1 MLLRLELVLLYIM
14 ILLIFTTARH
24 VDVIELSDI
33 ESYPFYYLLVQPMTT
48 WVAIP
53 VIAFMVML
61 SSRSSYRLVAVLSL
75 AFIIEFLP
83 SFMMVNPWLPDQ
95 YPYLSEA
102 YWIYLHGKIS
112 DVHRLSTVP
121 GLGLLYGIFEIT
133 INLDPFIISK
143 AFSFVQAIALVV
155 MLAPLSKKLANNEAL
170 LPLLFI
176 SFNYFAQINVFHR
189 AALHFT
195 YTLVLIYLISTISN
209 NRHLEWRHLLASTV
223 IFCAMVLTYPGSGFV
238 LVSITI
244 AYVLSYI
251 IGKGFLTTLK
261 LLIFIFLVIFG
272 VWYIYTAWSEI
283 RIAGSIWDSLMKV
296 LKLELSAMESAT
308 HPYSTGLTPLFKT
321 IVYVRLVIEGG
332 VIAMGFLVA
341 SYKYVQAVISYFKR
355 EDSDIPFAYT
365 LTLASLIAPAPWL
378 LTEWS
383 RWSFYK
389 FSAYF
394 LLFSLMSLVSYAY
407 LQHRL
412 RRSAKTLLL
421 FVRVSA
427 IFIITIALLL
437 VPLLRYASIPYLH
450 VTTSELSTMFFVHKY
465 FTFNQGCYYLEYAPY
480 TLPRLIVYG
489 EMSHD
494 VSSMY
499 WFENLSLG
507 LYVLTDR
514 ALTREGFYVYPQ
526 PLQEKLRELES
537 YMVIQGSRVYDS
549 RYNRIHY
556 LG

>member
-1 MLLRLELVLLYIM
+1 VRLEGIRDNILLRLELVLLYII

-33 ESYPFYYLLVQPMTT
+33 ELYPFYYLLVQPMTT

-112 DVHRLSTVP
+112 DVHMLSTVP
-121 GLGLLYGIFEIT
+121 GLGLLYGIFEII

-170 LPLLFI
+170 FPLLFM

-238 LVSITI
+238 LVSITV

-272 VWYIYTAWSEI
+272 VWYGYAAWSEI

-296 LKLELSAMESAT
+296 LRLELSAMESAT
-308 HPYSTGLTPLFKT
+308 HPFSTGTTSLFKT

-332 VIAMGFLVA
+332 L
-341 SYKYVQAVISYFKR
+341 
-355 EDSDIPFAYT
+355 
-365 LTLASLIAPAPWL
+365 
-378 LTEWS
+378 
-383 RWSFYK
+383 
-389 FSAYF
+389 
-394 LLFSLMSLVSYAY
+394 
-407 LQHRL
+407 
-412 RRSAKTLLL
+412 
-421 FVRVSA
+421 
-427 IFIITIALLL
+427 
-437 VPLLRYASIPYLH
+437 
-450 VTTSELSTMFFVHKY
+450 
-465 FTFNQGCYYLEYAPY
+465 
-480 TLPRLIVYG
+480 
-489 EMSHD
+489 
-494 VSSMY
+494 
-499 WFENLSLG
+499 
-507 LYVLTDR
+507 
-514 ALTREGFYVYPQ
+514 
-526 PLQEKLRELES
+526 
-537 YMVIQGSRVYDS
+537 
-549 RYNRIHY
+549 
-556 LG
+556 